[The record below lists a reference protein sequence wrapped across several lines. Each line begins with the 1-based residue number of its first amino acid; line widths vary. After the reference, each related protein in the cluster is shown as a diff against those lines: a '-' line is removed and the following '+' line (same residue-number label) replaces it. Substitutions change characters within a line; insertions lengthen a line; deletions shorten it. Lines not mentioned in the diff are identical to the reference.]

1 MRDNKIPTIRA
12 ARHFC
17 RSREPLF
24 RRLFFRARSKCRHA
38 TGSAPSGKE
47 PGKMPNEII
56 FVSSVPELGGST
68 PITNFPEM
76 KLLFTCIAALLT
88 LSAGNALAQAD
99 LSRLADHP
107 RLLLPKGAEKK
118 LLKQINRDAVW
129 KEIHTATLGEA
140 DRIITLP
147 VNERIKT
154 GMRLLAVSRENLRR
168 IFILS
173 YAYRMTGQ
181 EKYLVRAEQE
191 MLKAASFSDWN
202 PSHFLDVGEM
212 TMALGVGYD
221 WLYPALSE
229 ASRRTIREAIV
240 EKGFKPSYDTA
251 YNWFV
256 DAEHNWNQVCNGG
269 LAFGAIAV
277 AESEPEWA
285 QKIID
290 RAIDKVRLP
299 MRHYAPD
306 GAYPE
311 GPGYWGYGT
320 LFNVLLIGGLESTF
334 GTDYGLSQMPGF
346 MQTGT
351 YEMQMVS
358 PLIKHFNYMDNS
370 YEPESSSAPFWFY
383 SKTQDPSVLCQQV
396 SILQRDTAKKYL
408 KDRVLPAMLI
418 WGAGAPM
425 EKAVA
430 PQETFWA
437 GRGNTPVCVMRSGW
451 GDPNA
456 RFVGVK
462 LGSPSI
468 NHGHMDVGSFVF
480 EADGVRWAIDLG
492 SEDYNT
498 TETRGVDLW
507 NMAQQSQRWDV
518 FRYNNRS
525 HNTLTFNDKL
535 QRVNGSAQ
543 IIESD
548 SATARRFVKT
558 DLTPVYAGQVDKVER
573 TISLVDN
580 DYLLIEDEIMAGK
593 NYTRMRWTLMT
604 RATPKI
610 LSDNTVMLEQDG
622 KRCLLKIES
631 ETPIVWRF
639 EKTPTVNTFDS
650 PNPDVT
656 MVVFD
661 TDLKRG
667 ETQYV
672 RAQLTPMSS
681 LSRAL
686 EGKTGCIQTSGQTP
700 GNNE

>member
-1 MRDNKIPTIRA
+1 
-12 ARHFC
+12 
-17 RSREPLF
+17 
-24 RRLFFRARSKCRHA
+24 
-38 TGSAPSGKE
+38 
-47 PGKMPNEII
+47 MPNEII

-68 PITNFPEM
+68 PITNLPEM

-147 VNERIKT
+147 VSERIKT

-240 EKGFKPSYDTA
+240 KKGFKPSYDTA

-437 GRGNTPVCVMRSGW
+437 GRGNTPECVIRSGW

-580 DYLLIEDEIMAGK
+580 DYLLIEDEITAGK

-667 ETQYV
+667 EPQYV

>member
-1 MRDNKIPTIRA
+1 
-12 ARHFC
+12 
-17 RSREPLF
+17 
-24 RRLFFRARSKCRHA
+24 
-38 TGSAPSGKE
+38 
-47 PGKMPNEII
+47 MPNEII

-68 PITNFPEM
+68 PITNLPEM

-147 VNERIKT
+147 VSERIKT

-240 EKGFKPSYDTA
+240 KKGFKPSYDTA

-580 DYLLIEDEIMAGK
+580 DYLLIEDEITAGK

-604 RATPKI
+604 RTTPKI

-622 KRCLLKIES
+622 KRCLLKIGS

>member
-1 MRDNKIPTIRA
+1 
-12 ARHFC
+12 
-17 RSREPLF
+17 
-24 RRLFFRARSKCRHA
+24 
-38 TGSAPSGKE
+38 
-47 PGKMPNEII
+47 MPNEII

-147 VNERIKT
+147 VSERIKT

-462 LGSPSI
+462 LGLPSI

-580 DYLLIEDEIMAGK
+580 DYLLIEDEITAGK

>member
-1 MRDNKIPTIRA
+1 
-12 ARHFC
+12 
-17 RSREPLF
+17 
-24 RRLFFRARSKCRHA
+24 
-38 TGSAPSGKE
+38 
-47 PGKMPNEII
+47 MPNEII

-68 PITNFPEM
+68 PITNLPEM

-107 RLLLPKGAEKK
+107 RLLLPKGTEKK

-240 EKGFKPSYDTA
+240 GKGFKPSYDTA

-580 DYLLIEDEIMAGK
+580 DYLLIEDEITAGK

>member
-1 MRDNKIPTIRA
+1 
-12 ARHFC
+12 
-17 RSREPLF
+17 
-24 RRLFFRARSKCRHA
+24 
-38 TGSAPSGKE
+38 
-47 PGKMPNEII
+47 MPNEII

-700 GNNE
+700 GTNE

>member
-1 MRDNKIPTIRA
+1 
-12 ARHFC
+12 
-17 RSREPLF
+17 
-24 RRLFFRARSKCRHA
+24 
-38 TGSAPSGKE
+38 
-47 PGKMPNEII
+47 MPNEII

-68 PITNFPEM
+68 PITNLPEM

-107 RLLLPKGAEKK
+107 RLLLPKGTEKK

-154 GMRLLAVSRENLRR
+154 GIRLLAVSRENLRR

-229 ASRRTIREAIV
+229 ASRRTIHEAIV

-580 DYLLIEDEIMAGK
+580 DYLLIEDEITAGK

-686 EGKTGCIQTSGQTP
+686 EGKTGRIQTSGQTP

>member
-1 MRDNKIPTIRA
+1 
-12 ARHFC
+12 
-17 RSREPLF
+17 
-24 RRLFFRARSKCRHA
+24 
-38 TGSAPSGKE
+38 
-47 PGKMPNEII
+47 MPNEII

-68 PITNFPEM
+68 PITNLPEM

-147 VNERIKT
+147 VSERIKT

-240 EKGFKPSYDTA
+240 KKGFKPSYDTA

-580 DYLLIEDEIMAGK
+580 DYLLIEDEITAGK

-604 RATPKI
+604 RTTPKI

>member
-1 MRDNKIPTIRA
+1 
-12 ARHFC
+12 
-17 RSREPLF
+17 
-24 RRLFFRARSKCRHA
+24 
-38 TGSAPSGKE
+38 
-47 PGKMPNEII
+47 MPNEII

-88 LSAGNALAQAD
+88 LSAGNTLAQAD

-370 YEPESSSAPFWFY
+370 YEPESSSALFWFY

-535 QRVNGSAQ
+535 QRINGSAQ

-580 DYLLIEDEIMAGK
+580 DYLLIEDEITAGK

-672 RAQLTPMSS
+672 RAQLTPISS

>member
-1 MRDNKIPTIRA
+1 
-12 ARHFC
+12 
-17 RSREPLF
+17 
-24 RRLFFRARSKCRHA
+24 
-38 TGSAPSGKE
+38 
-47 PGKMPNEII
+47 MPNEII

-68 PITNFPEM
+68 PITNLPEM
-76 KLLFTCIAALLT
+76 KLLCTCIAAWLT
-88 LSAGNALAQAD
+88 LTAGNALAQAD

-147 VNERIKT
+147 VSERIKT

-240 EKGFKPSYDTA
+240 KKGFKPSYDTA

-580 DYLLIEDEIMAGK
+580 DYLLIEDEITAGK

-604 RATPKI
+604 RTTPKI

>member
-1 MRDNKIPTIRA
+1 
-12 ARHFC
+12 
-17 RSREPLF
+17 
-24 RRLFFRARSKCRHA
+24 
-38 TGSAPSGKE
+38 
-47 PGKMPNEII
+47 MPNEII

-68 PITNFPEM
+68 PITNLPEM

-147 VNERIKT
+147 VSERIKT

-240 EKGFKPSYDTA
+240 KKGFKPSYDTA

-580 DYLLIEDEIMAGK
+580 DYLLIEDEITAGK

-604 RATPKI
+604 LATPKI

>member
-1 MRDNKIPTIRA
+1 
-12 ARHFC
+12 
-17 RSREPLF
+17 
-24 RRLFFRARSKCRHA
+24 
-38 TGSAPSGKE
+38 
-47 PGKMPNEII
+47 MPNEII

-68 PITNFPEM
+68 PITNLPEM

-107 RLLLPKGAEKK
+107 RLLLPKGTEKK

-285 QKIID
+285 QTIID

-535 QRVNGSAQ
+535 QQVNGSAQ

-580 DYLLIEDEIMAGK
+580 DYLLIEDEITAGK

>member
-1 MRDNKIPTIRA
+1 
-12 ARHFC
+12 
-17 RSREPLF
+17 
-24 RRLFFRARSKCRHA
+24 
-38 TGSAPSGKE
+38 
-47 PGKMPNEII
+47 
-56 FVSSVPELGGST
+56 
-68 PITNFPEM
+68 M

-107 RLLLPKGAEKK
+107 RLLLPKGTEKK

-408 KDRVLPAMLI
+408 KI

>member
-1 MRDNKIPTIRA
+1 
-12 ARHFC
+12 
-17 RSREPLF
+17 
-24 RRLFFRARSKCRHA
+24 
-38 TGSAPSGKE
+38 
-47 PGKMPNEII
+47 
-56 FVSSVPELGGST
+56 
-68 PITNFPEM
+68 M

-154 GMRLLAVSRENLRR
+154 GMHLLAVSRENLRR

-240 EKGFKPSYDTA
+240 EKGSKPSYDTA

-507 NMAQQSQRWDV
+507 NVAQQSQRWDV

-580 DYLLIEDEIMAGK
+580 DYLLIEDEITAGK

-686 EGKTGCIQTSGQTP
+686 EGKTGRIQTSGQTP

>member
-1 MRDNKIPTIRA
+1 
-12 ARHFC
+12 
-17 RSREPLF
+17 
-24 RRLFFRARSKCRHA
+24 
-38 TGSAPSGKE
+38 
-47 PGKMPNEII
+47 MPNEII

-68 PITNFPEM
+68 PITNLPEM

-118 LLKQINRDAVW
+118 LLKQIYRDAASN
-129 KEIHTATLGEA
+129 EIHTATLGEA

-147 VNERIKT
+147 VSERIKT

-240 EKGFKPSYDTA
+240 KKGFKPSYDTA

-437 GRGNTPVCVMRSGW
+437 GRGNTPVCVIRSGW

-507 NMAQQSQRWDV
+507 NMA
-518 FRYNNRS
+518 
-525 HNTLTFNDKL
+525 
-535 QRVNGSAQ
+535 
-543 IIESD
+543 
-548 SATARRFVKT
+548 
-558 DLTPVYAGQVDKVER
+558 
-573 TISLVDN
+573 
-580 DYLLIEDEIMAGK
+580 
-593 NYTRMRWTLMT
+593 
-604 RATPKI
+604 
-610 LSDNTVMLEQDG
+610 
-622 KRCLLKIES
+622 
-631 ETPIVWRF
+631 
-639 EKTPTVNTFDS
+639 
-650 PNPDVT
+650 
-656 MVVFD
+656 
-661 TDLKRG
+661 
-667 ETQYV
+667 
-672 RAQLTPMSS
+672 
-681 LSRAL
+681 
-686 EGKTGCIQTSGQTP
+686 
-700 GNNE
+700 

>member
-1 MRDNKIPTIRA
+1 
-12 ARHFC
+12 
-17 RSREPLF
+17 
-24 RRLFFRARSKCRHA
+24 
-38 TGSAPSGKE
+38 
-47 PGKMPNEII
+47 MPNEII

-140 DRIITLP
+140 DRIITLS

>member
-1 MRDNKIPTIRA
+1 
-12 ARHFC
+12 
-17 RSREPLF
+17 
-24 RRLFFRARSKCRHA
+24 
-38 TGSAPSGKE
+38 
-47 PGKMPNEII
+47 MPNEII

-68 PITNFPEM
+68 PITNLPEM

-462 LGSPSI
+462 LGLPSI

-580 DYLLIEDEIMAGK
+580 DYLLIEDEITAGK

>member
-1 MRDNKIPTIRA
+1 
-12 ARHFC
+12 
-17 RSREPLF
+17 
-24 RRLFFRARSKCRHA
+24 
-38 TGSAPSGKE
+38 
-47 PGKMPNEII
+47 MPNEII

-68 PITNFPEM
+68 PITNLPEM

-147 VNERIKT
+147 VSERIKT

-370 YEPESSSAPFWFY
+370 YKPESSSAPFWFY

-580 DYLLIEDEIMAGK
+580 DYLLIEDEITAGK

>member
-1 MRDNKIPTIRA
+1 
-12 ARHFC
+12 
-17 RSREPLF
+17 
-24 RRLFFRARSKCRHA
+24 
-38 TGSAPSGKE
+38 
-47 PGKMPNEII
+47 MPNEII

-68 PITNFPEM
+68 PITNLPEM

-107 RLLLPKGAEKK
+107 RLLLPKGTEKK

-229 ASRRTIREAIV
+229 ASRKTIREAIV

-535 QRVNGSAQ
+535 QRINGSAQ

-580 DYLLIEDEIMAGK
+580 DYLLIEDEITAGK

>member
-1 MRDNKIPTIRA
+1 
-12 ARHFC
+12 
-17 RSREPLF
+17 
-24 RRLFFRARSKCRHA
+24 
-38 TGSAPSGKE
+38 
-47 PGKMPNEII
+47 
-56 FVSSVPELGGST
+56 
-68 PITNFPEM
+68 M

-107 RLLLPKGAEKK
+107 RLLLPKGTEKK

-535 QRVNGSAQ
+535 QRINGSAQ

-580 DYLLIEDEIMAGK
+580 DYLLIEDEITAGK

-667 ETQYV
+667 EIQYV

-686 EGKTGCIQTSGQTP
+686 EGKTGRIQTSGQTP

>member
-1 MRDNKIPTIRA
+1 
-12 ARHFC
+12 
-17 RSREPLF
+17 
-24 RRLFFRARSKCRHA
+24 
-38 TGSAPSGKE
+38 
-47 PGKMPNEII
+47 
-56 FVSSVPELGGST
+56 
-68 PITNFPEM
+68 M

-580 DYLLIEDEIMAGK
+580 DYLLIEDEITAGK

-686 EGKTGCIQTSGQTP
+686 EGKTGRIQTSGQTP

>member
-1 MRDNKIPTIRA
+1 
-12 ARHFC
+12 
-17 RSREPLF
+17 
-24 RRLFFRARSKCRHA
+24 
-38 TGSAPSGKE
+38 
-47 PGKMPNEII
+47 MPNEII

-68 PITNFPEM
+68 PITNLPEM

-147 VNERIKT
+147 VSERIKT

-240 EKGFKPSYDTA
+240 KKGFKPSYDTA

-580 DYLLIEDEIMAGK
+580 DYLLIEDEITAGK

>member
-1 MRDNKIPTIRA
+1 
-12 ARHFC
+12 
-17 RSREPLF
+17 
-24 RRLFFRARSKCRHA
+24 
-38 TGSAPSGKE
+38 
-47 PGKMPNEII
+47 MPNEII

-437 GRGNTPVCVMRSGW
+437 GRGNTPVGVMRSGW

-462 LGSPSI
+462 LGLPSI

-580 DYLLIEDEIMAGK
+580 DYLLIEDEITAGK

>member
-1 MRDNKIPTIRA
+1 
-12 ARHFC
+12 
-17 RSREPLF
+17 
-24 RRLFFRARSKCRHA
+24 
-38 TGSAPSGKE
+38 
-47 PGKMPNEII
+47 
-56 FVSSVPELGGST
+56 
-68 PITNFPEM
+68 M

-147 VNERIKT
+147 VSERIKT

-240 EKGFKPSYDTA
+240 KKGFKPSYDTA

-437 GRGNTPVCVMRSGW
+437 GRGNTPVCVIRSGW

-580 DYLLIEDEIMAGK
+580 DYLLIEDEITAGK

>member
-1 MRDNKIPTIRA
+1 
-12 ARHFC
+12 
-17 RSREPLF
+17 
-24 RRLFFRARSKCRHA
+24 
-38 TGSAPSGKE
+38 
-47 PGKMPNEII
+47 MPNEII

-68 PITNFPEM
+68 PITNLPEM

-147 VNERIKT
+147 VSERIKT

-383 SKTQDPSVLCQQV
+383 STTQDPSVLCQQV

-580 DYLLIEDEIMAGK
+580 DYLLIEDEITAGK

>member
-1 MRDNKIPTIRA
+1 
-12 ARHFC
+12 
-17 RSREPLF
+17 
-24 RRLFFRARSKCRHA
+24 
-38 TGSAPSGKE
+38 
-47 PGKMPNEII
+47 MPNEII

-68 PITNFPEM
+68 PITNLPEM

-147 VNERIKT
+147 VSERIKT

-240 EKGFKPSYDTA
+240 KKGFKPSYDTA

-425 EKAVA
+425 EQAVA

-580 DYLLIEDEIMAGK
+580 DYLLIEDEITAGK

-604 RATPKI
+604 RTTPKI

>member
-1 MRDNKIPTIRA
+1 
-12 ARHFC
+12 
-17 RSREPLF
+17 
-24 RRLFFRARSKCRHA
+24 
-38 TGSAPSGKE
+38 
-47 PGKMPNEII
+47 MPNEII

-68 PITNFPEM
+68 PITNLPEM

-147 VNERIKT
+147 VSERIKT

-462 LGSPSI
+462 LGLPSI

>member
-1 MRDNKIPTIRA
+1 
-12 ARHFC
+12 
-17 RSREPLF
+17 
-24 RRLFFRARSKCRHA
+24 
-38 TGSAPSGKE
+38 
-47 PGKMPNEII
+47 MPNEII

-68 PITNFPEM
+68 PITNLPEM

-118 LLKQINRDAVW
+118 LLKQINRDEVW

-580 DYLLIEDEIMAGK
+580 DYLLIEDEITAGK

>member
-1 MRDNKIPTIRA
+1 
-12 ARHFC
+12 
-17 RSREPLF
+17 
-24 RRLFFRARSKCRHA
+24 
-38 TGSAPSGKE
+38 
-47 PGKMPNEII
+47 MPNEII

-681 LSRAL
+681 LSRVL

>member
-1 MRDNKIPTIRA
+1 
-12 ARHFC
+12 
-17 RSREPLF
+17 
-24 RRLFFRARSKCRHA
+24 
-38 TGSAPSGKE
+38 
-47 PGKMPNEII
+47 MPNEII

-631 ETPIVWRF
+631 ETPIGWRF
-639 EKTPTVNTFDS
+639 EQTPTVNTFDS

>member
-1 MRDNKIPTIRA
+1 
-12 ARHFC
+12 
-17 RSREPLF
+17 
-24 RRLFFRARSKCRHA
+24 
-38 TGSAPSGKE
+38 
-47 PGKMPNEII
+47 MPNEII

-68 PITNFPEM
+68 PITNLPEM

-147 VNERIKT
+147 VSERIKT

-240 EKGFKPSYDTA
+240 KKGFKPSYDTA

-437 GRGNTPVCVMRSGW
+437 GRSNTPVCVMRSGW

-580 DYLLIEDEIMAGK
+580 DYLLIEDEITAGK

-604 RATPKI
+604 RTTPKI

>member
-1 MRDNKIPTIRA
+1 
-12 ARHFC
+12 
-17 RSREPLF
+17 
-24 RRLFFRARSKCRHA
+24 
-38 TGSAPSGKE
+38 
-47 PGKMPNEII
+47 MPNEII

-68 PITNFPEM
+68 PITNLPEM

-147 VNERIKT
+147 VSERIKT

-256 DAEHNWNQVCNGG
+256 DAEHNWNQVWNGG

-580 DYLLIEDEIMAGK
+580 DYLLIEDEITAGK

>member
-1 MRDNKIPTIRA
+1 
-12 ARHFC
+12 
-17 RSREPLF
+17 
-24 RRLFFRARSKCRHA
+24 
-38 TGSAPSGKE
+38 
-47 PGKMPNEII
+47 MPNEII

-107 RLLLPKGAEKK
+107 RLLLPKGTEKK

-580 DYLLIEDEIMAGK
+580 DYLLIEDEITAGK

-686 EGKTGCIQTSGQTP
+686 EGKTGRIQTSGQTP

>member
-1 MRDNKIPTIRA
+1 
-12 ARHFC
+12 
-17 RSREPLF
+17 
-24 RRLFFRARSKCRHA
+24 
-38 TGSAPSGKE
+38 
-47 PGKMPNEII
+47 MPNEII

-68 PITNFPEM
+68 PITNLPEM

-107 RLLLPKGAEKK
+107 RLLLPKGTEKK

-451 GDPNA
+451 GDPNT

-580 DYLLIEDEIMAGK
+580 DYLLIEDEITAGK

>member
-1 MRDNKIPTIRA
+1 
-12 ARHFC
+12 
-17 RSREPLF
+17 
-24 RRLFFRARSKCRHA
+24 
-38 TGSAPSGKE
+38 
-47 PGKMPNEII
+47 MPNEII

-370 YEPESSSAPFWFY
+370 YEPESSSAPFWYY

-462 LGSPSI
+462 LGLPSI

-580 DYLLIEDEIMAGK
+580 DYLLIEDEITAGK

-686 EGKTGCIQTSGQTP
+686 EGKTGRIQTSGKTP

>member
-1 MRDNKIPTIRA
+1 
-12 ARHFC
+12 
-17 RSREPLF
+17 
-24 RRLFFRARSKCRHA
+24 
-38 TGSAPSGKE
+38 
-47 PGKMPNEII
+47 MPNEII

-68 PITNFPEM
+68 PITNLPEM

-107 RLLLPKGAEKK
+107 RLLLPKGTEKK

-580 DYLLIEDEIMAGK
+580 DYLLIEDEITAGK

-622 KRCLLKIES
+622 KRCLLKIE
-631 ETPIVWRF
+631 
-639 EKTPTVNTFDS
+639 S

>member
-1 MRDNKIPTIRA
+1 
-12 ARHFC
+12 
-17 RSREPLF
+17 
-24 RRLFFRARSKCRHA
+24 
-38 TGSAPSGKE
+38 
-47 PGKMPNEII
+47 MPNEII

-68 PITNFPEM
+68 PITNLPEM

-107 RLLLPKGAEKK
+107 RLLLPKGTEKK

-147 VNERIKT
+147 VSERIKT

-580 DYLLIEDEIMAGK
+580 DYLLIEDEITAGK

-686 EGKTGCIQTSGQTP
+686 EGKTGRIQTSGQTP

>member
-1 MRDNKIPTIRA
+1 
-12 ARHFC
+12 
-17 RSREPLF
+17 
-24 RRLFFRARSKCRHA
+24 
-38 TGSAPSGKE
+38 
-47 PGKMPNEII
+47 MPNEII

-88 LSAGNALAQAD
+88 LSAGNTLAQAD

-462 LGSPSI
+462 LGLPSI

-580 DYLLIEDEIMAGK
+580 DYLLIEDEITAGK

-650 PNPDVT
+650 PTPDVT

-686 EGKTGCIQTSGQTP
+686 EGKTGRIQTSGQTP

>member
-1 MRDNKIPTIRA
+1 
-12 ARHFC
+12 
-17 RSREPLF
+17 
-24 RRLFFRARSKCRHA
+24 
-38 TGSAPSGKE
+38 
-47 PGKMPNEII
+47 MPNEII

-68 PITNFPEM
+68 PITNLPEM

-580 DYLLIEDEIMAGK
+580 DYLLIEDEITAGK

-686 EGKTGCIQTSGQTP
+686 EGKTGRIQTAAKRPVTTNKSDLSKKH
-700 GNNE
+700 

>member
-1 MRDNKIPTIRA
+1 
-12 ARHFC
+12 
-17 RSREPLF
+17 
-24 RRLFFRARSKCRHA
+24 
-38 TGSAPSGKE
+38 
-47 PGKMPNEII
+47 MPNEII

-462 LGSPSI
+462 LGLPSI

-580 DYLLIEDEIMAGK
+580 DYLLIEDEITAGK

-622 KRCLLKIES
+622 KR
-631 ETPIVWRF
+631 
-639 EKTPTVNTFDS
+639 
-650 PNPDVT
+650 
-656 MVVFD
+656 
-661 TDLKRG
+661 
-667 ETQYV
+667 
-672 RAQLTPMSS
+672 
-681 LSRAL
+681 
-686 EGKTGCIQTSGQTP
+686 
-700 GNNE
+700 

>member
-1 MRDNKIPTIRA
+1 
-12 ARHFC
+12 
-17 RSREPLF
+17 
-24 RRLFFRARSKCRHA
+24 
-38 TGSAPSGKE
+38 
-47 PGKMPNEII
+47 
-56 FVSSVPELGGST
+56 
-68 PITNFPEM
+68 M

-229 ASRRTIREAIV
+229 ASRKTIREAIV

-580 DYLLIEDEIMAGK
+580 DYLLIEDEITAGK

-667 ETQYV
+667 EIQYV

-686 EGKTGCIQTSGQTP
+686 EGKTGRIQTSGQTP